1 MRASLDS
8 QIDMALDTLLSM
20 MTGPGA
26 PTKAQLR
33 AQLEM
38 ELAAALAA
46 NPPQF
51 AQLPAGFSA
60 PVSALPAVCAGVN
73 SPAET
78 LYGVL
83 DQFIDEVSDLKTFEA
98 WLAS

>member
-1 MRASLDS
+1 MRTSLDS

-46 NPPQF
+46 NPPEF
-51 AQLPAGFSA
+51 TQLPAGFGP
-60 PVSALPAVCAGVN
+60 PVSALPTVCAGPN
-73 SPAET
+73 SIT
-78 LYGVL
+78 
-83 DQFIDEVSDLKTFEA
+83 D
-98 WLAS
+98 